1 VQKDQA
7 LKKTKNI
14 RAYQDRYRTC
24 LNLLIRAKCLYRDV
38 IGPTKKVILNA
49 CSFKLFL
56 EFMKIA
62 QACAL
67 GFAVMGVVGYVIKLV
82 FIPINN
88 IILT

>member
-1 VQKDQA
+1 
-7 LKKTKNI
+7 
-14 RAYQDRYRTC
+14 
-24 LNLLIRAKCLYRDV
+24 
-38 IGPTKKVILNA
+38 
-49 CSFKLFL
+49 
-56 EFMKIA
+56 MKIA